1 MSSDSDTMPGKI
13 FGYEK
18 QVHTGRN
25 SIEDFLENLKG
36 VFLGPAI
43 WVRET
48 IVKPNQK
55 DYNYYHEQLRRVP
68 TVDQCYDDDRL
79 CKWEAN
85 QQLIRDKLVDSNIL
99 SILRQRYED
108 CRIYEAPDGMRKCK
122 PLSDI
127 YQEAEENYS
136 IKYGDLGV
144 AVTAERCYAK
154 QLNRMLWE
162 RRHGPVGT
170 GMKKDSL

>member
-1 MSSDSDTMPGKI
+1 MSSDAKSPNTI

-18 QVHTGRN
+18 KIYTGRN
-25 SIEDFLENLKG
+25 PIENVFETVKGILVGPVIWFREN
-36 VFLGPAI
+36 
-43 WVRET
+43 
-48 IVKPNQK
+48 IVVPNQK
-55 DYNYYHEQLRRVP
+55 QYNYYHEQFRRVP

-108 CRIYEAPDGMRKCK
+108 CRIYEGPDGMRKCQ
-122 PLSDI
+122 PLFDM
-127 YQEAEENYS
+127 YEKAEENYS
-136 IKYGDLGV
+136 IKYGDLGA

-154 QLNRMLWE
+154 QLNRMIWE
-162 RRHGPVGT
+162 RRHGPVGS
-170 GMKKDSL
+170 GMKNESL